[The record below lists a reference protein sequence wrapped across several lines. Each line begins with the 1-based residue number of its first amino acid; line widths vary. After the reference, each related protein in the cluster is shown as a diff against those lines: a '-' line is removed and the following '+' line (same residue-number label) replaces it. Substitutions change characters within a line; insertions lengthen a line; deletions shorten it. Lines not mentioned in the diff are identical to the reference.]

1 MDLRDT
7 NQIHGLTAGII
18 TGQHERTDELNNRI
32 AQRNIPGRQLEP
44 NFAPRAVPTQCV
56 LFPAFDQRPLSS
68 VDRNAFPA
76 YEQSSTFN
84 PGSDRAPSSG
94 YRNNIDLETVLRNQT
109 VALQHGASQGVY
121 VPSSKSDLYNNT
133 IEPTYGTQPH
143 PDLFTRP
150 QFDQRLHANVASGEI
165 GTDRFFNHTRTQ
177 LRNL

>member
-7 NQIHGLTAGII
+7 NQILGLTAGIVN
-18 TGQHERTDELNNRI
+18 GQHERTDELNDRI
-32 AQRNIPGRQLEP
+32 AQRNMVDTPLEP
-44 NFAPRAVPTQCV
+44 NFAPRATPTKCV
-56 LFPAFDQRPLSS
+56 LFPAFDQRPLST
-68 VDRNAFPA
+68 VDKASYPTYNQAA
-76 YEQSSTFN
+76 HFN

-133 IEPTYGTQPH
+133 VEATYGTQPH
-143 PDLFTRP
+143 PDLFARP
-150 QFDQRLHANVASGEI
+150 QFDQRLHHNVSSGEI
-165 GTDRFFNHTRTQ
+165 GADRFFNHTRTQ